1 MLVKNTEEG
10 ILMKTIALKMAGMA
24 LLVVG
29 MSVVCAAAIPVEAPE
44 IDASTAGSAI
54 ALLGGAIMMIRA
66 RKR

>member
-1 MLVKNTEEG
+1 
-10 ILMKTIALKMAGMA
+10 MKTIALKMAGMA